1 MVTATLRVFYRPLGE
16 ADSEQTVFLDLVAA
30 DYQDAK
36 QKRDIVYTAG
46 VPSGLSGG
54 EPARIL
60 PAQIVGVA
68 IGLQCDHCKIDLGM
82 PDTTEVGELVAE

>member
-1 MVTATLRVFYRPLGE
+1 MVTATLRVFYRPAGE
-16 ADSEQTVFLDLVAA
+16 ADNEKTVFLDLAA
-30 DYQDAK
+30 TDWQDAK

-46 VPSGLSGG
+46 VPSGLTGG
-54 EPARIL
+54 VDVL

-82 PDTTEVGELVAE
+82 PDTTEVGELVTE